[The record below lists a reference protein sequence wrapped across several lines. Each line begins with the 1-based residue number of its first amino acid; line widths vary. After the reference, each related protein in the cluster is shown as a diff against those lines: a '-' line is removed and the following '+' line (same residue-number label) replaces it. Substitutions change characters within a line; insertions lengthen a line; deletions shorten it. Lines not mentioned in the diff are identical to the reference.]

1 MWNDDHV
8 AEHSRLVRIM
18 QSQGAVPGIQLAHAG
33 RKASTLPPFV
43 DSMKV
48 LRAEDS
54 EGGWTTDVVG
64 PSAIPWNDGWIVPRA
79 LTVDEIHEIQTDWV
93 KAAQRA
99 DQAGYQYLEIVRT
112 HASKHSNKSAK
123 AVEPTNHL
131 QVINHIQTQTN
142 TQHIQQK
149 LPSICILTIV
159 FCLID

>member
-43 DSMKV
+43 DSVKV

-79 LTVDEIHEIQTDWV
+79 LTVDEIHEIQDDWV
-93 KAAQRA
+93 QAAQRA

-112 HASKHSNKSAK
+112 QGHKQANSQTNQPRQSNPNICKSSITSKHAAHPTK
-123 AVEPTNHL
+123 AVLNLHTNHCVL
-131 QVINHIQTQTN
+131 
-142 TQHIQQK
+142 
-149 LPSICILTIV
+149 
-159 FCLID
+159 FD